1 MALGRAACLA
11 LWWVAA
17 LPADG
22 AERDV
27 AAAQNGARATASRLV
42 DAGSPYLLQH
52 ADNPVDWYPWGEEA
66 LDKARREGKPI
77 FVSIGYSAC
86 HWCHIANR
94 TLYSN
99 PEIAALMNRWFVN
112 IKVDREQRPDLD
124 ALYMLA
130 TKLMTGR
137 GGWPNNLFLTPDL
150 KPFFAGSYFPPAD
163 DAFGRPG
170 FARVLRGIHS
180 DWSERRGAIER
191 KAEETIRA
199 MQAAQQDGTAAA
211 RPVDAAAWLAAAI
224 GRLEAEFD
232 REHGGFQPA
241 RDDGAKF
248 PHEPLLALLVA
259 DVRAGGDRAA
269 RDMLVATL
277 DAMARGGVHD
287 HLGGGFHRYAVE
299 RSWSLPHFEKMLYD
313 NAQLLRVY
321 AEAWQ
326 LTREPLY
333 REVAERTGDYLLRRL
348 AAPDGG
354 FYTAEDAEAEARD
367 GASYLWTSAEIEA
380 ALGGEAAR
388 AFLSAYAITPVATQ
402 REDDVLDGVVRG
414 VLRVRRPPPADDLP
428 AALAGHRARL
438 LAAREAREQPA
449 RDEKL
454 VLALNGLAID
464 AFVAAARILGKPA
477 YLQAAERTASRLW
490 SLAYDERGRTL
501 HHEVYRG
508 EARGAGF
515 LDDYAHFGVGLAA
528 LADATGELAWR
539 RRAAL
544 LADDAL
550 RLFAREDGGLAM
562 ASAQQALPIV
572 PIERGDDP
580 YPSGTSA
587 TVRLLLLL
595 AREADGAPYLRAA
608 ERVLAALSARVQDRP
623 EQWPALVA
631 TAVELRTAA
640 LARHA
645 TGPRAPLEL
654 PDSANHVAI
663 DTSFRRLEGH
673 DEIVVALRI
682 APGFHVNANPA
693 SYDYLIPTAIR
704 FAGLEPAHIRYPPG
718 RLFRPAFATDGL
730 MVYEGELELVAEF
743 RSGALAERKAIEGE
757 LGVQACDDRVC
768 LPPAT
773 LPVSLTLP

>member
-1 MALGRAACLA
+1 MALGIAVCLA
-11 LWWVAA
+11 LGLAAA

-22 AERDV
+22 ADV
-27 AAAQNGARATASRLV
+27 AAAEDGARATANRLT
-42 DAGSPYLLQH
+42 DTGSPYLLQH
-52 ADNPVDWYPWGEEA
+52 VGNPVDWYPWGEEA
-66 LDKARREGKPI
+66 IDKARREGKPI

-130 TKLMTGR
+130 TKLMTGQ

-170 FARVLRGIHS
+170 FARVLRRIHS
-180 DWSERRGAIER
+180 DWSERREATER
-191 KAEETIRA
+191 KADEAIRA
-199 MQAAQQDGTAAA
+199 MQEAQQAGRAASP
-211 RPVDAAAWLAAAI
+211 PVDTAAWLAAARA
-224 GRLEAEFD
+224 RLQADFD

-248 PHEPLLALLVA
+248 PHQPLLALLVA
-259 DVRAGGDRAA
+259 DMRAGGDRAA

-277 DAMARGGVHD
+277 NGMARGGVHD

-326 LTREPLY
+326 LTHEPLY
-333 REVAERTGDYLLRRL
+333 RAVAERTGDYLLRRL

-354 FYTAEDAEAEARD
+354 FYTAEDAEVEARD
-367 GASYLWTSAEIEA
+367 GASYLWTNAEIEA

-388 AFLSAYAITPVATQ
+388 TFLTVYELTPVATQ
-402 REDDVLDGVVRG
+402 SEDDVLDGVVRG
-414 VLRVRRPPPADDLP
+414 VLRMRSPSPKHARP
-428 AALAGHRARL
+428 AALAGERATL
-438 LAAREAREQPA
+438 LAAREARAQPA

-464 AFVAAARILGKPA
+464 ALAAAARILGKPS

-490 SLAYDERGRTL
+490 SLAYDERARRL
-501 HHEVYRG
+501 QHEVFRG

-515 LDDYAHFGVGLAA
+515 LDDYAHFGIGLAA
-528 LADATGELAWR
+528 LADATGEPAWR
-539 RRAAL
+539 RRAAV

-550 RLFAREDGGLAM
+550 RRFAREDGGLAM

-572 PIERGDDP
+572 PTERGDDP

-608 ERVLAALSARVQDRP
+608 ERVLAALSGRVQDRP
-623 EQWPALVA
+623 DQWPAVVA
-631 TAVELRTAA
+631 AAVELRSAA

-645 TGPRAPLEL
+645 TAQRSPLDRL
-654 PDSANHVAI
+654 DSADHVAI
-663 DTSFRRLEGH
+663 DTAFRRLDGR

-682 APGFHVNANPA
+682 APGFHINANPA

-704 FAGLEPAHIRYPPG
+704 FAGLEPTHIRYPPG
-718 RLFRPAFATDGL
+718 RLFRPAFAIDGL
-730 MVYEGELELVAEF
+730 MVYEGEVELVAEF
-743 RSGALAERKAIEGE
+743 PAGTLAGLHAIVGE

-773 LPVSLTLP
+773 LPVSLTPR